1 MYLSHFCY
9 HHLLPS
15 ALWRITDI
23 TKQFPVEGW
32 KIDKTSSRVMA
43 VMAVMALFLYKAC
56 CSYWPSRRRSWSILE
71 AKGPLNRMTRRMTRR
86 MTLQISHVFLQF
98 QMTFLVFWSQ
108 IDKPRRFKPKCEI
121 KPTISQTH
129 GDSRV
134 LFISMKTPV
143 RALGGCGWF
152 RAYAWMAVQAV
163 HSCIHMHAFIACAGA
178 GTQMGVCLLVTGQL
192 SLSLS
197 PSRSLSLLVWMFIFV
212 LSAGDPKKFISWFT
226 LLFNHNDNDDL
237 PMRRTRVP
245 QTTLLP
251 V

>member
-1 MYLSHFCY
+1 
-9 HHLLPS
+9 
-15 ALWRITDI
+15 
-23 TKQFPVEGW
+23 
-32 KIDKTSSRVMA
+32 
-43 VMAVMALFLYKAC
+43 
-56 CSYWPSRRRSWSILE
+56 
-71 AKGPLNRMTRRMTRR
+71 
-86 MTLQISHVFLQF
+86 
-98 QMTFLVFWSQ
+98 
-108 IDKPRRFKPKCEI
+108 
-121 KPTISQTH
+121 
-129 GDSRV
+129 
-134 LFISMKTPV
+134 
-143 RALGGCGWF
+143 
-152 RAYAWMAVQAV
+152 MAVQAV